1 MKYRL
6 TIGQMTS
13 ITNTLNLIRN
23 GDVSTFIML
32 VVYISGTNEYGQ

>member
-1 MKYRL
+1 MMYRL

-23 GDVSTFIML
+23 GHVSTFIIL
-32 VVYISGTNEYGQ
+32 VVYISGANEYDQ